1 MIIYLSAQLVCSVM
15 GGEGLFS
22 IITGVFIEVPA
33 YLNSYTAPAFVSGLL
48 DQV

>member
-1 MIIYLSAQLVCSVM
+1 MIIYIPAQLVCSVM

-22 IITGVFIEVPA
+22 LQGVFIEVPA
-33 YLNSYTAPAFVSGLL
+33 YLNSYTAPTLVSGLL